1 MPGHFSS
8 ACDSSEEVRGPSRD
22 WSETF
27 RKHEPSSLCVS
38 IIDNVLQLSCYMS
51 GQISKPVKAQS
62 DLCLFLDSNLVTCCG
77 FLKSFCYCPLSFR
90 PSWDPKGRKKIL
102 LRPPALPPYLKVWIR
117 HWLGCVTKFGKMQSL
132 GTASKLSET
141 KKKPLKTSKKGIN
154 NKENTKVRTD
164 GPTWG
169 RLKRIKI
176 VGFWNLVRL
185 TYF

>member
-1 MPGHFSS
+1 MMM
-8 ACDSSEEVRGPSRD
+8 DSGGSRGGAREGGGGTAP
-22 WSETF
+22 
-27 RKHEPSSLCVS
+27 P
-38 IIDNVLQLSCYMS
+38 II
-51 GQISKPVKAQS
+51 
-62 DLCLFLDSNLVTCCG
+62 
-77 FLKSFCYCPLSFR
+77 
-90 PSWDPKGRKKIL
+90 WDPPPSPLIL
-102 LRPPALPPYLKVWIR
+102 RSGSATNWPLRNNISFLR
-117 HWLGCVTKFGKMQSL
+117 SCVTKFDKIHSL

-185 TYF
+185 TSFQSSLLLLKTFDIMGWRHLFHTKL